1 MQASDN
7 IIFAGPVELEQ
18 LVHKYIGETEKN
30 LILCDTNTASYCL
43 PIIKN
48 YLPDINDDQLI
59 IIDAGDEEKNIT
71 SLHHIWSKMQSHGVY
86 RSNLLINLGGG
97 MITDIGGFAAS
108 TYKRGIPF
116 VNIPTSLLGMVDA
129 AIGGKTAINLSKVK
143 NQVGSFKHAEAVI
156 IYPPFLDTLPDEEKR
171 SGYAELVKTA
181 LVFNKSLFQQLMK
194 IDSLDFIDDEVIRM
208 AASLKQGVTQKD
220 FLDRAER
227 QCLNFGHSIGHAL
240 EALYFSHGK
249 ELSHGYAVAAGILCE
264 AYISTRVTK
273 LPPEDFEGIQKHILD
288 GFPTVAFSAQDIHD
302 ILALIRHDKKNFD
315 GDIRMS
321 LLSNIGHCKQAIPIP
336 PELIE
341 ESLMYYIK
349 HTT

>member
-7 IIFAGPVELEQ
+7 IIFASPVELEQ

-43 PIIKN
+43 PIIKA
-48 YLPDINDDQLI
+48 YLPEINDDQLI
-59 IIDAGDEEKNIT
+59 IIDAGDEEKNAT
-71 SLHHIWSKMQSHGVY
+71 SLHHIWSKMQFHGVD

-97 MITDIGGFAAS
+97 VITDIGGFAAS

-116 VNIPTSLLGMVDA
+116 VNIPTTLLGMVDA
-129 AIGGKTAINLSKVK
+129 AIGGKTAINLSKIK
-143 NQVGSFKHAEAVI
+143 NQVGTFKHAETVI
-156 IYPPFLDTLPDEEKR
+156 IYPPFLETLPDEEKR

-181 LVFNKSLFQQLMK
+181 LVFNKSLFQQLMNM
-194 IDSLDFIDDEVIRM
+194 DFMDHFDDEIIRM
-208 AASLKQGVTQKD
+208 AAGLKQAVTQKD

-264 AYISTRVTK
+264 AYISKWVTK
-273 LPPEDFEGIQKHILD
+273 LPHEDFEDIQKHILE
-288 GFPTVAFSAQDIHD
+288 GFPKVAFSVEDIQN
-302 ILALIRHDKKNFD
+302 ILALIKHDKKNYD
-315 GDIRMS
+315 GKIQMS
-321 LLSNIGHCKQAIPIP
+321 LIKGIGQCEFGITVPEKAIRDA
-336 PELIE
+336 LV
-341 ESLMYYIK
+341 YYI
-349 HTT
+349 TEQ

>member
-1 MQASDN
+1 
-7 IIFAGPVELEQ
+7 
-18 LVHKYIGETEKN
+18 
-30 LILCDTNTASYCL
+30 
-43 PIIKN
+43 
-48 YLPDINDDQLI
+48 
-59 IIDAGDEEKNIT
+59 
-71 SLHHIWSKMQSHGVY
+71 
-86 RSNLLINLGGG
+86 
-97 MITDIGGFAAS
+97 
-108 TYKRGIPF
+108 
-116 VNIPTSLLGMVDA
+116 MVDT
-129 AIGGKTAINLSKVK
+129 AIGGKTAINLSKIK
-143 NQVGSFKHAEAVI
+143 NQVGSFRHAEAVI

-249 ELSHGYAVAAGILCE
+249 ELSHGYAVASGILCE

-273 LPPEDFEGIQKHILD
+273 LPMKDFEDIQKHILD
-288 GFPTVAFSAQDIHD
+288 GFPTVAFSVDDIHD

-336 PELIE
+336 PDLIE